1 MKLEILDE
9 ARDELNEAVA
19 YYEEIEPGL
28 GIRLKE
34 EARRV
39 LLWIQENPSVPRLRR
54 NGYRRVNFRGFEYYA
69 AYFIWNDS
77 IWILAL
83 AHARKRPEY
92 WLKRKTRIG

>member
-9 ARDELNEAVA
+9 ARDELSEAIG

-39 LLWIQENPSVPRLRR
+39 LSWIQKNPLLPRLRPR
-54 NGYRRVNFRGFEYYA
+54 GYRRVNFRGFEYYA

-92 WLKRKTRIG
+92 WLKRRKHIS

>member
-1 MKLEILDE
+1 MKLEILHE
-9 ARDELNEAVA
+9 ARDELTEAIR

-39 LLWIQENPSVPRLRR
+39 LSWIQENPLLPSTRPK
-54 NGYRRVNFRGFEYYA
+54 GYRRVNFKGFEYYA

-83 AHARKRPEY
+83 AHARKRPEF
-92 WLKRKTRIG
+92 WLNRRKHIG